1 MQDDLNLSQRNFAAA
16 LLDPE
21 LPVPVGVS
29 GSATKRYAV
38 YRNNVTVSL
47 VRAMESNFPAIRK
60 LLGETYFA
68 GLAREFVQQNLP
80 QSPLLFSYGDHFAE
94 HLKQQFDLKDYPYL
108 ADVARLEQ
116 LWRQSYHEQDAASL
130 APEALAAFSSEE
142 IAELRL
148 TPHPALRLLA
158 SDYAVHSIFQ
168 VNREEGKKLEISLD
182 QPEHVII
189 TRANYAVMLQSVGKA
204 AYCFIEALK
213 DNHTFGE
220 AAEVAFAVNEDFDLA
235 DCITKILLCGAFQ
248 PLKK

>member
-1 MQDDLNLSQRNFAAA
+1 MISICTKGILQRPFWTLSCLFLSVCWAAP
-16 LLDPE
+16 LSVML
-21 LPVPVGVS
+21 
-29 GSATKRYAV
+29 
-38 YRNNVTVSL
+38 
-47 VRAMESNFPAIRK
+47 FRK

-68 GLAREFVQQNLP
+68 GLAREFVQQNPP

-94 HLKQQFDLKDYPYL
+94 YLKQQVDLKDYPYL
-108 ADVARLEQ
+108 ADVACLEQ

-130 APEALAAFSSEE
+130 SPEALAEFNSDE
-142 IAELRL
+142 IAELRM

-168 VNREEGKKLEISLD
+168 MNRADDKKLEVSLD
-182 QPEHVII
+182 QAEHVII
-189 TRANYAVMLQSVGKA
+189 TRPNYTVMLQSVSRTT
-204 AYCFIEALK
+204 YVFFEALK

-220 AAEVAFAVNEDFDLA
+220 AADVAFAIDENFDLA